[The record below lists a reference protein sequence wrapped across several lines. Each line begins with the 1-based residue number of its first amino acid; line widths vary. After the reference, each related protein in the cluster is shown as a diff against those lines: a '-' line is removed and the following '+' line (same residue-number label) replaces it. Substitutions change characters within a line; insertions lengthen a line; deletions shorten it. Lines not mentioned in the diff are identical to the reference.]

1 MENIMSHFLDT
12 LTEEEQKIFLGKD
25 SDDKKQIKKER
36 ISAIKEAA
44 QAIANATYTELEN
57 GKQITVAERAVLR
70 AFAKVIEEGDI
81 KGLIELAKLTGDFK
95 QEVEV
100 KVSALEQMVAKVSGD
115 KF

>member
-57 GKQITVAERAVLR
+57 GKQIPATLSNYKT
-70 AFAKVIEEGDI
+70 FYPYLSAK
-81 KGLIELAKLTGDFK
+81 AKNESYLK
-95 QEVEV
+95 
-100 KVSALEQMVAKVSGD
+100 KLEQDNIIKQ
-115 KF
+115 